1 MQLTPFGLKI
11 EGSFIMHNLILAVI
25 TSKINL
31 GMLAEIRN
39 AELHV
44 SQCFQHAL
52 VTLLLREQTEVM
64 VAVFI
69 AINNHVF
76 WRWGKTVLNST
87 IASNAFLVCARVE
100 ES

>member
-1 MQLTPFGLKI
+1 MLYLNYNTKFT
-11 EGSFIMHNLILAVI
+11 ILFVI
-25 TSKINL
+25 TDSENVNFMKFSCKIPQ
-31 GMLAEIRN
+31 I
-39 AELHV
+39 ELHV
-44 SQCFQHAL
+44 SQRFQHAL
-52 VTLLLREQTEVM
+52 VTLLFREQSEVM

-76 WRWGKTVLNST
+76 WRWCKAVLNPT